1 MQTYS
6 IWEKRPTISSAQL
19 AEDIVKKHKIEK
31 EIAQLFIARGITT
44 MAEADVFL
52 HAQYENLT
60 DPFLFRDMAKA
71 VQRIQQAITNGEKI
85 YIYGDYDADGIMAT
99 CILYQALSGAT
110 SKVCTLLPN
119 RFEEGY
125 GLNKNAVDKMQQDGA
140 ALIITVDNGA
150 TAFDEVR
157 YAKEHHI
164 DVIITDHHECL
175 ETLPEVFAI
184 LNPKN
189 PLEEYPSSLLCGAG
203 VAFKLAHA
211 LLQKKVIETD
221 IKELIVFAMIGT
233 VADMVLLTGENRQ
246 IVSLGLEE
254 MKHTKNAALI
264 QLMED
269 AEIVVNQLKASDI
282 SFQIAPRINASGRM
296 TDANETVRML
306 CSCEPIEAKEKAKI
320 LSQINAYRQEEERTI
335 FQMADEMVL
344 EKGADSKVVWVL
356 AHADWH
362 EGVLGISAGRL
373 AEKYHRPF
381 ILLSMDEEVSKGSA
395 RSIAGFN
402 IFEAIKHT
410 AHLLQRFGGH
420 SAAAGLSLCT
430 ENIEAFDDELNA
442 YAKQTNIESLFY
454 KKQFYDMEKEE
465 ANFSEAFIKQMELV
479 APFGYGNPKP
489 VIRLNGCVVENITP
503 VGAEKKHIS
512 CKVIN
517 KTTVTRAIAFSQV
530 ESFEDFRPGDM
541 CDILMFPQINTYR
554 QISSIEY
561 EIKDI
566 FFYRDQK
573 REHEKAAYRHFEQ
586 FYKKNQYHAEKNQWI
601 QKNAE
606 EVIEQAGKGNVF
618 VAHSYTM
625 YKRLVRFLRW
635 KKMEERVEICF
646 NEIKEYNNNKIYIV
660 FCPLSLPKEAM
671 ITVLE
676 MNCMNRYEEEL
687 YANRAVQIIAASP
700 YQDRILLDRDSL
712 AYLFVRLG
720 DLAALCDNYLEKFLE
735 HINEKQKV
743 HFNYFTLRLAMD
755 VFASLDLIRYTY
767 QTKTNKLVVKK
778 MSIKEKK
785 DIYRSEI
792 MVKLNIKK

>member
-1 MQTYS
+1 
-6 IWEKRPTISSAQL
+6 
-19 AEDIVKKHKIEK
+19 
-31 EIAQLFIARGITT
+31 
-44 MAEADVFL
+44 
-52 HAQYENLT
+52 
-60 DPFLFRDMAKA
+60 
-71 VQRIQQAITNGEKI
+71 
-85 YIYGDYDADGIMAT
+85 
-99 CILYQALSGAT
+99 
-110 SKVCTLLPN
+110 
-119 RFEEGY
+119 
-125 GLNKNAVDKMQQDGA
+125 
-140 ALIITVDNGA
+140 
-150 TAFDEVR
+150 
-157 YAKEHHI
+157 
-164 DVIITDHHECL
+164 
-175 ETLPEVFAI
+175 
-184 LNPKN
+184 
-189 PLEEYPSSLLCGAG
+189 
-203 VAFKLAHA
+203 
-211 LLQKKVIETD
+211 
-221 IKELIVFAMIGT
+221 
-233 VADMVLLTGENRQ
+233 
-246 IVSLGLEE
+246 
-254 MKHTKNAALI
+254 
-264 QLMED
+264 MED

-306 CSCEPIEAKEKAKI
+306 CSCEPIEAKE
-320 LSQINAYRQEEERTI
+320 RQNSFANPMLKTGRRTNN

-344 EKGADSKVVWVL
+344 EKVRTAKSFGCWRMQIGMKEYWAFQRAACRKISSSFYFVV
-356 AHADWH
+356 D
-362 EGVLGISAGRL
+362 GRRG
-373 AEKYHRPF
+373 KQ
-381 ILLSMDEEVSKGSA
+381 GSA

-402 IFEAIKHT
+402 ILKQSNIRHISFS
-410 AHLLQRFGGH
+410 FGGH
-420 SAAAGLSLCT
+420 ARQQGLSLCT

-442 YAKQTNIESLFY
+442 YAKQTNIEALFI
-454 KKQFYDMEKEE
+454 KQFYDMEKEE

-586 FYKKNQYHAEKNQWI
+586 FYKKNQYHVEKNQWI

-720 DLAALCDNYLEKFLE
+720 DLVALCDNYLEKFLE
-735 HINEKQKV
+735 HINEKQKC
-743 HFNYFTLRLAMD
+743 
-755 VFASLDLIRYTY
+755 I
-767 QTKTNKLVVKK
+767 
-778 MSIKEKK
+778 
-785 DIYRSEI
+785 
-792 MVKLNIKK
+792 